1 VQIRVI
7 GALLA
12 VAVVVIALAAWP
24 RRQAHDAQS
33 PAAPATGQ
41 EAVDPGAGPGAGDP
55 GIDWTVPSRWL
66 IQPER
71 PMRLAT
77 YKIPAAAG
85 DPEDAECAVFYFGPD
100 QGGGVEANIERW
112 VGQFE
117 HPTAPARSTLRAG
130 GLEIARVKVAGTYL
144 APGGPAMESQGQ
156 KPGFELLGAIA
167 TGPGGQVF
175 FKLTGPAKTVQ
186 SAGHEF
192 DGMLASLKLRE
203 PK

>member
-1 VQIRVI
+1 MQIRVI

-12 VAVVVIALAAWP
+12 VAVVAIALAAWP
-24 RRQAHDAQS
+24 RRHAHDAQP
-33 PAAPATGQ
+33 PATPATGQ
-41 EAVDPGAGPGAGDP
+41 EAVDPGANPGAGDP
-55 GIDWTVPSRWL
+55 GIDWKVPSRWL

-117 HPTAPARSTLRAG
+117 HPTAPSRSTLRAG

-156 KPGFELLGAIA
+156 KPNFELLGAIA
-167 TGPGGQVF
+167 TGPSGQVF

-186 SAGHEF
+186 AAGHEF
-192 DGMLASLKLRE
+192 DGMLASLKKE
-203 PK
+203 